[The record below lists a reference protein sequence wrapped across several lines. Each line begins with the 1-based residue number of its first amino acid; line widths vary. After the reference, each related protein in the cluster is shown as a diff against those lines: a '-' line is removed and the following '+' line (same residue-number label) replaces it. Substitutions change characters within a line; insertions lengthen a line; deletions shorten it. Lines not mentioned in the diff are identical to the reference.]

1 VEEEAAHLVHATHAA
16 RRDTARSTAQANLA
30 VEVAAHS
37 AALAVDVEAHLV
49 RATAA
54 ARRDTAQL
62 TALPSQAAEVEDAD
76 IKLLG

>member
-1 VEEEAAHLVHATHAA
+1 
-16 RRDTARSTAQANLA
+16 
-30 VEVAAHS
+30 
-37 AALAVDVEAHLV
+37 VEAHLV